1 MARRMTWVGI
11 GLVVAGTVIGVLAFL
26 TDAVCIARTT
36 LGGLSAVYSR
46 FEEALLGGLCSAT
59 AILCTS
65 LFLGGIMLLVS
76 GVLKESLPP
85 SS

>member
-11 GLVVAGTVIGVLAFL
+11 GLVVAGTVIGILAFL

-36 LGGLSAVYSR
+36 LGGFSAVYSR

-59 AILCTS
+59 VILCTS
-65 LFLGGIMLLVS
+65 LFLGGVVLLVS
-76 GVLKESLPP
+76 GVLKESPPP

>member
-1 MARRMTWVGI
+1 MARRMTRGGI
-11 GLVVAGTVIGVLAFL
+11 GLVVAGTVIGILAFL

-36 LGGLSAVYSR
+36 LGGFSAVYSR

-59 AILCTS
+59 VILCTS
-65 LFLGGIMLLVS
+65 LFLGGIVLLVS
-76 GVLKESLPP
+76 GLRKKSPPP